1 MKFLLGIIALGL
13 LGAES
18 AIIYPNQIN
27 GPNNIVYYG
36 SGNKISGVDNTVGGY
51 NNTIDGK

>member
-27 GPNNIVYYG
+27 GTNNIVYYG